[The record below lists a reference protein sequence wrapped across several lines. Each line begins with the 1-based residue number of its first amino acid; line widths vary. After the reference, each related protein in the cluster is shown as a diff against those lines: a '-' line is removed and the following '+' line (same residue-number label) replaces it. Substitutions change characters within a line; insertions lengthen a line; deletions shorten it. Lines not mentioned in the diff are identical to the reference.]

1 MQHGF
6 KIGHVSVRGLRA
18 KACCDTCE
26 GGTVMVVNVPK
37 PDEELVEIV
46 SEYES
51 IFVVAC
57 GGCPVGC
64 DSGGQARIEEVSGIL
79 KKNKKKVTGSTEID
93 FLCNKALVGTRLRYR
108 IGELGSSDAVI
119 VISCGIGVQATAAMV
134 DIPALPAND
143 TLSSQGMQGLWPS
156 SERCAGCGTC
166 YLAYTGGICP
176 ITSCSKSL
184 INGMCG
190 GQHEGLCEVEQ
201 ERECGWY
208 LIYNR
213 LKETGQL
220 DNLKKIPKLR
230 DFRMMDVSDSVR
242 HTTRWALE
250 KEVIYEAQMS
260 LPKEKEEEG

>member
-1 MQHGF
+1 
-6 KIGHVSVRGLRA
+6 
-18 KACCDTCE
+18 
-26 GGTVMVVNVPK
+26 MVVNVPK
-37 PDEELVEIV
+37 PDEELVEMV
-46 SEYES
+46 SAYEK
-51 IFVVAC
+51 IFLVAC

-64 DSGGQARIEEVSGIL
+64 DSGGQARIEELSGVL

-108 IGELGSSDAVI
+108 IAELGSSDAVL

-134 DIPALPAND
+134 DMPALPAND

-166 YLAYTGGICP
+166 YLAYTGGVCP

-201 ERECGWY
+201 NRDCGWY

-230 DFRMMDVSDSVR
+230 DFRMMDVSDNVR

-260 LPKEKEEEG
+260 LPKEKEEQG